1 MRGKREREAQRN
13 SERETKKERAL
24 VEWRSAENL
33 PRLGGS
39 VSRGAEKEHRQ
50 PTRDTREEE
59 KHEERTE
66 EQESDRREEN

>member
-1 MRGKREREAQRN
+1 M
-13 SERETKKERAL
+13 

-39 VSRGAEKEHRQ
+39 ASRGDQKEHRQ